1 MAIQRVYNPRQII
14 GDTSFRYNVWNGI
27 FPFQIPKCSSKWQHP
42 RLMQGMCKGK
52 SAIFDLNFLTFR

>member
-52 SAIFDLNFLTFR
+52 SAIFD